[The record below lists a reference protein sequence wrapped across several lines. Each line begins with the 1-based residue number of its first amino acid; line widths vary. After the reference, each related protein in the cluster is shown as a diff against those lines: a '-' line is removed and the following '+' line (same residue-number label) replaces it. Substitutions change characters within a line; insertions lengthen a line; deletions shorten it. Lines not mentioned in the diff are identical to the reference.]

1 MKDNRKNQL
10 MHLGFTRLRMSF
22 HVIGNYG
29 SDGSGRR

>member
-10 MHLGFTRLRMSF
+10 MHWALRASVCLF

-29 SDGSGRR
+29 SGGSGRR